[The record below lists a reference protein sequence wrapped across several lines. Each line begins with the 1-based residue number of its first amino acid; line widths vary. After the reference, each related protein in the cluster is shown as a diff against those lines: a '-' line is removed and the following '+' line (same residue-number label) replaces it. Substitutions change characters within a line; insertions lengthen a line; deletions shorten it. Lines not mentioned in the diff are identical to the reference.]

1 MTVYYRPG
9 FQPAP
14 LPEVYTDSNNNTF
27 TNLGGLSESELNTL
41 GFYKADDAPAVADT
55 FLQSVAWST
64 DTNQWV
70 VSDNNYAKRNS
81 IFTGQRDDHVN
92 QWNKI
97 KKTFEL
103 RLLTLDYASE
113 TEKQTIINKI
123 NWVKQKVTSLNSIL
137 YQDFDDASVEGVS
150 SDAEYNAEAMA
161 FLNDEPVPRFNRIP
175 D

>member
-1 MTVYYRPG
+1 MTVYYRIGSQPG
-9 FQPAP
+9 P
-14 LPEVYTDSNNNTF
+14 LPEVFVDENNNSF
-27 TNLGGLSESELNTL
+27 TNLLGLPESELNLL
-41 GFYKADDAPAVADT
+41 GFYIADDAPSVDDT

-103 RLLTLDYASE
+103 RLLTLDYSSE
-113 TEKQTIINKI
+113 TEKQTIIDKI

-137 YQDFDDASVEGVS
+137 YQDFDDASVEGLGS
-150 SDAEYNAEAMA
+150 
-161 FLNDEPVPRFNRIP
+161 
-175 D
+175 